1 METKL
6 LTVSFGTSNILWSSV
21 MVPTTTA
28 MSFARWGFFMRR
40 TTLPSDIGGLLIF
53 DINSLFNII
62 LLNLHFV
69 RLVKKRYSWK
79 HKSNN
84 KFALNIN
91 NSLFHLHIHKDF
103 GAFNTNYVYVLSL
116 YWDFLNCRTHIT
128 VKFHC
133 KQGMWKVVMG
143 HFQILY
149 YLPQCYFLHVWKSTW
164 Y

>member
-1 METKL
+1 METQL

-28 MSFARWGFFMRR
+28 MSFARSGFFIRQ

-62 LLNLHFV
+62 LLNLDFV

-79 HKSNN
+79 RKSNN

-91 NSLFHLHIHKDF
+91 SQFHLHVHKDF
-103 GAFNTNYVYVLSL
+103 GGFTTNYVYVLSL
-116 YWDFLNCRTHIT
+116 YWDFFNCRTRIT

-133 KQGMWKVVMG
+133 KGNERWSWIIFRYYTICLRVTFTHLKKYL
-143 HFQILY
+143 ILNR
-149 YLPQCYFLHVWKSTW
+149 
-164 Y
+164 